1 MRFMN
6 LEKLEIGMSIKNY
19 KELCELLGDKVLD
32 GKSRKLQIENWKR
45 YFDFDRQGNKYIINE
60 VYPTPLPKDFSKND
74 VYTKYIQVIL
84 TKYLKETD
92 DRYFTTT
99 KLLKLFGFVN
109 QNWGDLSLLYDF
121 CEKYDC
127 SIQQAKYY
135 YNQLYMHVMSYC
147 TTAFKRCLSRLS
159 KRGFIIWEEIYRIE
173 LYDDNG
179 KLVERDATD
188 EEKKMYVELSY
199 KIKQDMGIKLL
210 NIYNADKYYAKLN
223 DKLSE
228 LGINKIYKT
237 FRIFPAKSG
246 INEAVKVSIQEFKDS
261 IINVNDKSVEQMLK
275 YVDVDI
281 EKDIEKLTE
290 KSNSEYD
297 NANDDFKLIFS
308 KEEYT
313 KIGIDDNFSD
323 INNIREN
330 KIGLIDMYIEL
341 LI

>member
-1 MRFMN
+1 MN

-19 KELCELLGDKVLD
+19 KELCELLGDEVLS
-32 GKSRKLQIENWKR
+32 GCSKKSQIENWKR
-45 YFDFDRQGNKYIINE
+45 YFDFDRRGNKFIINE

-74 VYTKYIQVIL
+74 VYTKYVQVIL
-84 TKYLKETD
+84 TKHLKETNQC
-92 DRYFTTT
+92 YFTTT
-99 KLLKLFGFVN
+99 DLLKMLGFVN
-109 QNWGDLSLLYDF
+109 ENWGDTSLLYEF

-127 SIQQAKYY
+127 SPKQAKYY
-135 YNQLYMHVMSYC
+135 HNQLYMHVMSYC
-147 TTAFKRCLSRLS
+147 VTAFKRCLNRLSQRLYINWYEVYRVCDIDDKGNISEERNATKKEIDLYTEISYKLKLEMNISYINMYNAKEYFDKLNSRL
-159 KRGFIIWEEIYRIE
+159 KEHNLAYMHKAI
-173 LYDDNG
+173 
-179 KLVERDATD
+179 
-188 EEKKMYVELSY
+188 
-199 KIKQDMGIKLL
+199 GI
-210 NIYNADKYYAKLN
+210 
-223 DKLSE
+223 S
-228 LGINKIYKT
+228 
-237 FRIFPAKSG
+237 FAKSG
-246 INEAVKVSIQEFKDS
+246 IDKAIEVSKKEFIEARKE
-261 IINVNDKSVEQMLK
+261 VNDKSVEQMLK